1 MHAAPPGCVAV
12 DARSILDAMALP
24 NPAPSGVNAAR
35 RHTSVETPIGE
46 VTLVS
51 DGARLVGVYLDGQ
64 KHRPDEATFG
74 VRDDDAAPFPQARA
88 QLAEYFA
95 GDRTTFDLPLAPA
108 GTPFQQDVW
117 AALDRIPYGQTWTY
131 AQLADEIGQPSASRA
146 VGAAVGRNPVCV
158 VVPCHR
164 VVGAN
169 GDLTGYAGGVDRKRA
184 LLDLEREHA
193 SG

>member
-1 MHAAPPGCVAV
+1 ML
-12 DARSILDAMALP
+12 DARPILDAMTPA
-24 NPAPSGVNAAR
+24 NPALNDATAAR
-35 RHTSVETPIGE
+35 VHSTVETPVGE

-51 DGARLVGVYLDGQ
+51 DGVRLVGVYLDGQ
-64 KHRPDEATFG
+64 RHRPDEATFG
-74 VRDDDAAPFPQARA
+74 ARDDHAAPFRQARE

-95 GDRTTFDLPLAPA
+95 GTRTRFDLPLAPA

-117 AALDRIPYGQTWTY
+117 AALGRIPYGQTWSY
-131 AQLADEIGQPSASRA
+131 AQLANEIGQPSASRA

-184 LLDLEREHA
+184 LLALEREHA
-193 SG
+193 SA